1 MNKVHFLL
9 LSLSFLLLSCQQNK
23 DFDSLKTSG
32 EINSISVMID
42 EQLWNGA
49 IGDSI
54 RNKFASPV
62 IGLPQEE
69 PLFTIHQYPVK
80 LLEGY
85 RTNSRNI
92 IVVKKESKS
101 HFGIKENEFANPQ
114 NIIRISGK
122 TTQEIL
128 DTLQKYTPAII
139 QKIRQTEIQEKQRII
154 DTALADCKP
163 ITKRFNISL
172 KIPKGYHYVLKKSK
186 FLWLKKEIKS
196 GNTSILIYQVP
207 IHRIEEHPNKS
218 VIDNI
223 TKMRDSIGTL
233 YLHGTIPNSRMMTE
247 AAYAP
252 YLFHIKID
260 KKPTYEIK
268 GTWELKNDFMSG
280 PFINYCITDVV
291 NNRILV
297 LEGFCYAPSKEK
309 RDLMF
314 ELEAIIK
321 SITFLKT
328 KRY

>member
-1 MNKVHFLL
+1 MNKAHFLL
-9 LSLSFLLLSCQQNK
+9 LSLSFLLLSCQQK
-23 DFDSLKTSG
+23 KEFDSLKNSG

-85 RTNSRNI
+85 RANSRNI
-92 IVVKKESKS
+92 IVVKKEAKS
-101 HFGIKENEFANPQ
+101 YFGIEENKFANPQ

-122 TTQEIL
+122 TTQEII
-128 DTLQKYTPAII
+128 DTIQKYTPTII
-139 QKIRQTEIQEKQRII
+139 QQIRQTEIQEKQRII
-154 DTALADCKP
+154 DTALTDCKP
-163 ITKRFNISL
+163 ITKKFNISL
-172 KIPKGYHYVLKKSK
+172 KIPKGYKYVLKKSK
-186 FLWLKKEIKS
+186 FLWLKREINS
-196 GNTSILIYQVP
+196 GNTSLLIYQIP
-207 IHRIEEHPNKS
+207 IHRIEEHANNS
-218 VIDNI
+218 VINNI
-223 TKMRDSIGTL
+223 IRMRDSIGNL
-233 YLHGTIPNSRMMTE
+233 YLHGTVPNSRMMTE

-252 YLFHIKID
+252 YLFNIKID

-280 PFINYCITDVV
+280 PFINYCITDSV
-291 NNRILV
+291 NNRMLV
-297 LEGFCYAPSKEK
+297 VEGFCYAPSKEK

-321 SITFLKT
+321 SIAFLKT
-328 KRY
+328 KRH

>member
-1 MNKVHFLL
+1 MNKAHFLL
-9 LSLSFLLLSCQQNK
+9 LLLSFLLLSCLQKK
-23 DFDSLKTSG
+23 DFDSLHSSG

-69 PLFTIHQYPVK
+69 PLFTIQQYPVK

-92 IVVKKESKS
+92 IVVKKVKKS
-101 HFGIKENEFANPQ
+101 HFGIKENEFVTPQ
-114 NIIRISGK
+114 NIIQISGK

-128 DTLQKYTPAII
+128 DTLEKYTPTII

-154 DTALADCKP
+154 DTALTDCKP

-172 KIPKGYHYVLKKSK
+172 KIPKGYKYVLKKSK
-186 FLWLKKEIKS
+186 FLWLKKEINS
-196 GNTSILIYQVP
+196 GNTSILIYQIP
-207 IHRIEEHPNKS
+207 IHRIAEHPNKS
-218 VIDNI
+218 VINNI
-223 TKMRDSIGTL
+223 IKMRDSIGTL
-233 YLHGTIPNSRMMTE
+233 YLHGTVPNSRMMTE

-252 YLFHIKID
+252 YLFNIKID

-268 GTWELKNDFMSG
+268 GTWELKNDYMSG
-280 PFINYCITDVV
+280 PFINYCITDSAQ
-291 NNRILV
+291 NRILV

-321 SITFLKT
+321 SIAFLKN
-328 KRY
+328 KRQ